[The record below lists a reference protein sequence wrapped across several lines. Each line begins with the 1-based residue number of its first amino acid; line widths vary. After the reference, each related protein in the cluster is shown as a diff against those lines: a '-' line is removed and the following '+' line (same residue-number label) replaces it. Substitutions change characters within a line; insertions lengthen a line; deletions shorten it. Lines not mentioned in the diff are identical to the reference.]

1 MADHLCVGTTADNVS
16 PVKCPSSFTWGRITV
31 SDDDAGRT
39 KSAKMYVNKVADK
52 VQISLTWNA
61 PTGAETAAILQAFDH
76 EYFYVKYHDPMTN
89 GWTTKEFYHG
99 DFSAP
104 VYYWWDAEGTRYQ
117 NVSFDIIER

>member
-1 MADHLCVGTTADNVS
+1 MADHLFVGTTEDNLV
-16 PVKCPSSFTWGRITV
+16 PVKCPSAFQWGRITV

-39 KSAKMYVNKVADK
+39 KSARMYINKVTDK
-52 VQISLTWNA
+52 VQISLSWNA
-61 PTGAETAAILQAFDH
+61 PTGEEAADILKAFDH

-99 DFSAP
+99 DFKAP
-104 VYYWWDAEGTRYQ
+104 VYCWWDAEGTRYQ